1 MLAEHKC
8 LNDSHDVFLVLW
20 IVCFQLLQDASFD
33 QPLLVQ
39 ALFISE
45 DLEGANL
52 LLLVIK
58 ALENLAKRSLSN
70 AFLDLVAVSNMV
82 VHVTY
87 IFPFVVV
94 EASVLWAIRCRERLA
109 TILSLEDVEV
119 EDLIVLQYLCL
130 LVVEK
135 ILA

>member
-8 LNDSHDVFLVLW
+8 LYDSHDVFLVLW

-45 DLEGANL
+45 DLQGANL
-52 LLLVIK
+52 LLLVII

-70 AFLDLVAVSNMV
+70 AFLDLVPVRNMV

-87 IFPFVVV
+87 IFSFVVV
-94 EASVLWAIRCRERLA
+94 KASVFWAIRCRERLA
-109 TILSLEDVEV
+109 AILSLENVEV

-130 LVVEK
+130 LVVE
-135 ILA
+135 

>member
-8 LNDSHDVFLVLW
+8 LYDSHDVFLVLW
-20 IVCFQLLQDASFD
+20 IVSFQLLQDASFD

-45 DLEGANL
+45 YLQGANL
-52 LLLVIK
+52 LLLVIIT
-58 ALENLAKRSLSN
+58 LENLAKRSLSN
-70 AFLDLVAVSNMV
+70 AFLDLVPVRNMV

-87 IFPFVVV
+87 IFSFVVV
-94 EASVLWAIRCRERLA
+94 KASVFWAIRCRERLA
-109 TILSLEDVEV
+109 AILSLEDVEV

-130 LVVEK
+130 LVVE
-135 ILA
+135 